1 MGEHR
6 DQVFQDRAE
15 GKICPFT
22 CFCFRRYYMF
32 VQSLIL
38 RLCMIGNCLG
48 AKSLTMNA
56 LMHLVSDY
64 AQVVQVVG
72 VP

>member
-1 MGEHR
+1 MKCFSILSFELIVRVSLSQTAFNMGEHR
-6 DQVFQDRAE
+6 DQVFQDGAE

-38 RLCMIGNCLG
+38 P
-48 AKSLTMNA
+48 
-56 LMHLVSDY
+56 
-64 AQVVQVVG
+64 VVYDWELFG
-72 VP
+72 C